1 MPALHVSIATMP
13 DDATES
19 IHSPLS
25 QLVRRPPITCAPG
38 EKVAEALRV
47 MRECAIGSIIVVSP
61 ERIPLGILTLR
72 DVTDRVALEQD
83 ALEAPIERVM
93 TPHPITLPLQATGD
107 SAALMMV
114 RKGVRHIVLMDGGR
128 LAGIVSERDLFGL
141 QRSGVRQISTAI
153 RTAEDVRSLEHC
165 GRDIGALAREMLAQG
180 TAVGPLT
187 AFIASLNDLLAERV
201 VELEFR
207 AAGIAGVRYCWI
219 LLGSE
224 GRSEQTLVTDQDNGI
239 IFLPPSGVDPID
251 TRRRLLPVARSINQA
266 LDRAGYR
273 LCTGDIMAGNPAW
286 CLSADEWRGKFR
298 QWIETGDPEAVM
310 HASIFFDLRPLQ
322 GDASLAQDLRKWLL
336 EHASGSPRFLH
347 QMAQNALRNHP
358 PLGLLSDF
366 SLDDHDRINLKLG
379 GATPFVD
386 AARIFSLAHRIDE
399 THTERRLRAAGP
411 ALNAPAREIDG
422 WIAAYNHVQ
431 HARLKAQVDGIA
443 RGVAPDNRIDPA
455 QLNDFDRQALK
466 LAFQQAR
473 QLQNRLALDYRL

>member
-1 MPALHVSIATMP
+1 MQ
-13 DDATES
+13 DDTIES
-19 IHSPLS
+19 IHAPLA
-25 QLVRRPPITCAPG
+25 QLVRRSPVTCAPG
-38 EKVAEALRV
+38 QLVGEALRV
-47 MRECAIGSIIVVSP
+47 MRESAIGSIIVVSP

-72 DVTDRVALEQD
+72 DVTDRVALEPG

-93 TPHPITLPLQATGD
+93 TPHPITLPLHATGD
-107 SAALMMV
+107 SAALLMV
-114 RKGVRHIVLMDGGR
+114 RKGVRHIVLVDGER

-153 RTAEDVRSLEHC
+153 RNAEDVQALERC
-165 GRDIGALAREMLAQG
+165 GGDISTLAREMQAQG
-180 TAVGPLT
+180 TAAGPLT

-207 AAGIAGVRYCWI
+207 EAGIAGVRYCWI

-224 GRSEQTLVTDQDNGI
+224 GRSEQTLVTDQDNGL
-239 IFLPPSGVDPID
+239 IFAPAPGSGPGEIRD
-251 TRRRLLPVARSINQA
+251 RLLPVARRINQA
-266 LDRAGYR
+266 LDRAGYK
-273 LCTGDIMAGNPAW
+273 LCLGDIMAGNPSW
-286 CLSADEWRGKFR
+286 CLSLDEWRGKFG
-298 QWIETGDPEAVM
+298 QWIDTGDPQAVL
-310 HASIFFDLRPLQ
+310 HGAIFFDLRPLQ
-322 GDASLAQDLRKWLL
+322 GDASLAQELRHWLL

-347 QMAQNALRNHP
+347 LMARNALMNHP

-366 SLDDHDRINLKLG
+366 SLDDDGRINLKLG

-431 HARLKAQVDGIA
+431 HARLKAQVDGLA
-443 RGVAPDNRIDPA
+443 RSIAPDNRIDPA

-473 QLQNRLALDYRL
+473 QLQKRLALDYRL